1 MVPRR
6 GIPIDGDWRSGATV
20 ALASDVPL
28 PLWVWITGLNQEPL
42 SLVVLSGI
50 LGVDIGLG
58 RSATGCGVSHQ
69 EEVP

>member
-1 MVPRR
+1 M
-6 GIPIDGDWRSGATV
+6 DGDWRSEATV
-20 ALASDVPL
+20 ALACVAPF
-28 PLWVWITGLNQEPL
+28 PPWVWITGLNHESL

-50 LGVDIGLG
+50 RGVGIGLG